1 MPLYGQL
8 DAQAVL
14 AALPEMPDVDTEPW
28 ELPGANLL
36 YLAFE
41 VGSDVIDPLLP
52 KALHPAVPRYVSY
65 MVWQFPESPVG
76 AFRLAQLRLMCRAGV
91 HPRGYVIQAY
101 TNQANAT
108 AELRRRWG
116 FPAQAADDISLRVHH
131 DRVFVTVARGGHTL
145 LDCGLSH
152 YEVVGG
158 TDINY
163 VSSVHLAQVNSG
175 IESPGPKLIQVDPRY
190 TIHRAERGR
199 PELTTLDE
207 AAWQVPGLKIM
218 NAMVG
223 TFTTV
228 DTDLPRIRF
237 IMEPDVPVI
246 QGTTRVRESR
256 S

>member
-8 DAQAVL
+8 DTQTALVT
-14 AALPEMPDVDTEPW
+14 LPEMPDLDTEPW

-41 VGSDVIDPLLP
+41 VGGDIIDLLLP
-52 KALHPAVPRYVSY
+52 KALHPAVPRYVSF
-65 MVWQFPESPVG
+65 MMLQFPETPVG
-76 AFRLAQLRLMCRAGV
+76 PFRLAQLRLMCRAGV
-91 HPRGYVIQAY
+91 HPRGYVIQTY
-101 TNQANAT
+101 TNQDTAT

-116 FPAQAADDISLRVHH
+116 FPAQTADDISLRVHH
-131 DRVFVTVARGGHTL
+131 DRIFVTVARQDHTL

-163 VSSVHLAQVNSG
+163 ISSVHLAQVSG
-175 IESPGPKLIQVDPRY
+175 GLESPGLRLIQVDPRY
-190 TIHRAERGR
+190 TIHQAERGH
-199 PELTTLDE
+199 PELSLLDE
-207 AAWQVPGLKIM
+207 AAWQVPGLRIM

-237 IMEPDVPVI
+237 IMEPEVPVVH
-246 QGTTRVRESR
+246 GTTRVRESR